1 MSLNVAIIMGR
12 LTADPELRTTQS
24 GLSVCKFTVACDRY
38 SKDKGADF
46 IRCIAWRNTAD
57 MIAKW
62 FSKGKMIAVEG
73 SIQVDNY
80 EDKEGNKRT
89 ATSILVNR
97 VNFCGDK
104 SGDSGNSGNYG
115 NKKAGSAQQASSSDD
130 ALGDLGDFEEILS
143 DGEPPF

>member
-1 MSLNVAIIMGR
+1 MNVAIIMGR
-12 LTADPELRTTQS
+12 LTADPELRSTKS
-24 GLSVCKFTVACDRY
+24 GLAVCKFTVACDRY

-80 EDKEGNKRT
+80 EDKDGNKRT

-104 SGDSGNSGNYG
+104 SGSAGSSGNMQN
-115 NKKAGSAQQASSSDD
+115 APAQQASSSND
-130 ALGDLGDFEEILS
+130 AIGDLGDFEEILS
-143 DGEPPF
+143 DGEVPF

>member
-1 MSLNVAIIMGR
+1 MNVAIIMGR
-12 LTADPELRTTQS
+12 LTADPELRKTQS
-24 GLSVCKFTVACDRY
+24 GLAVCKFTVACDRY
-38 SKDKGADF
+38 SKNGDNAADF
-46 IRCIAWRNTAD
+46 IWCIAWRNTAD

-80 EDKEGNKRT
+80 EDKDGNKRT

-104 SGDSGNSGNYG
+104 SGSYG
-115 NKKAGSAQQASSSDD
+115 NGNRQAAPAQQASSSNDD
-130 ALGDLGDFEEILS
+130 IGDLGDFEEILS
-143 DGEPPF
+143 DGEVPF

>member
-1 MSLNVAIIMGR
+1 MNVAIIMGR

-38 SKDKGADF
+38 NKDKGADF
-46 IRCIAWRNTAD
+46 IRCIAWKNTAD

-80 EDKEGNKRT
+80 EDKDGNKRT
-89 ATSILVNR
+89 ITSVLVNR

-104 SGDSGNSGNYG
+104 SGNSGNSGNG
-115 NKKAGSAQQASSSDD
+115 NKQNAPAQQASSSNDD
-130 ALGDLGDFEEILS
+130 LGDLGDFEEILS
-143 DGEPPF
+143 DGEVPF

>member
-104 SGDSGNSGNYG
+104 SGSSE
-115 NKKAGSAQQASSSDD
+115 NKNGQNAPAKQASSSDD
-130 ALGDLGDFEEILS
+130 DLGDLGDFEEILS
-143 DGEPPF
+143 DGEVPF

>member
-80 EDKEGNKRT
+80 EDKDGNKRT

-104 SGDSGNSGNYG
+104 
-115 NKKAGSAQQASSSDD
+115 AGSAGSSGNRQNAPAQQTSSSND